1 MKEKLRGFL
10 GFLGLVEDEYG
21 EYGPTNA
28 PRPFSEQP
36 EEFEP
41 EWVATPAPAA
51 RIFPTQPANPSPFR
65 APTSSASSTPASTL
79 SSSSSRPIS
88 VLDGAG
94 GVSRVRPIANPN
106 AGRNGSPFSQ
116 ERDVAVVSPVTYD
129 DSRRI
134 TDLLRANRAVVLTTL
149 GVDSTLA
156 RRLVDFTAG
165 TAYALNAKI
174 EMLIRGVYLV
184 SPQGLHLGAE
194 MKERLRAGN
203 YHALDQ
209 A

>member
-21 EYGPTNA
+21 EYGPSNA
-28 PRPFSEQP
+28 PRPFSEQA

-41 EWVATPAPAA
+41 EWTPTPGPAS
-51 RIFPTQPANPSPFR
+51 RVFPTQPSNPLPFR
-65 APTSSASSTPASTL
+65 AP
-79 SSSSSRPIS
+79 SSSPAPAPTTTKPRSGAPIS
-88 VLDGAG
+88 LNDGMS

-106 AGRNGSPFSQ
+106 AGRSTSPFSQ
-116 ERDVAVVSPVTYD
+116 ERDVAVISPGNYD

-134 TDLLRANRAVVLTTL
+134 TDLLRSNRAVVLTTL
-149 GVDSTLA
+149 DVDQGLA

-184 SPQGLHLGAE
+184 SPQGMHLGPE

-203 YHALDQ
+203 YHAYDQ

>member
-10 GFLGLVEDEYG
+10 GFLGLVEDDDAG
-21 EYGPTNA
+21 YGPSNA
-28 PRPFSEQP
+28 PRPFSESP

-41 EWVATPAPAA
+41 EWVASPAPAA
-51 RIFPTQPANPSPFR
+51 RVIAQSPNPSPFR
-65 APTSSASSTPASTL
+65 APGSTPSAKRTNGV
-79 SSSSSRPIS
+79 S
-88 VLDGAG
+88 VLDGAH
-94 GVSRVRPIANPN
+94 GVSRVRPMANPN
-106 AGRNGSPFSQ
+106 GARVGTAFNQ
-116 ERDVAVVSPVTYD
+116 ERDVAVVTPESYD

-134 TDLLRANRAVVLTTL
+134 TDLLRSNRAVVLSTL
-149 GVDSTLA
+149 DVESTLA

-174 EMLIRGVYLV
+174 EMLTRGVYLI
-184 SPQGLHLGAE
+184 SPYGLHLGPE

-203 YHALDQ
+203 YRAFEQ